1 MTFLNHIF
9 SAIMIPVIMV
19 TGFLFGNHKI
29 SQPPVVPI
37 VQEATTSPA
46 TPSPKIV
53 SVSQNE
59 NHATKT
65 KGASQSNS
73 VSSTANNKVTIT
85 PQVPA
90 PKPTPTPTPPATTSS
105 NTIFCNGSNWSAC
118 PVGQQFICATDG
130 IKPYCQIPPPTATT
144 AQIAEIAQ
152 LCSYATSQ
160 GNATVIQYCTDG
172 SILNGYNTN
181 AIFRSDIDILSQ
193 QLQQKIAQQQTA
205 LNNQIYVQNWI
216 SALNTASQINQ
227 SFVSQQNAINAEAAA
242 EQQRQQN
249 AQILQM
255 VEKNQQLLQQMA
267 NTPVQTHCGIDA
279 GVFSC
284 NIHN

>member
-19 TGFLFGNHKI
+19 TGFLFGNHKT

-65 KGASQSNS
+65 KETPQSNS
-73 VSSTANNKVTIT
+73 ASSTANNNTQI
-85 PQVPA
+85 
-90 PKPTPTPTPPATTSS
+90 TPPAPQPTSISTLSPTTSP
-105 NTIFCNGSNWSAC
+105 NTISCNGSNWPAC
-118 PVGQQFICATDG
+118 PAGQQFICANDG
-130 IKPYCQIPPPTATT
+130 IKPYCQIPPPAATAT
-144 AQIAEIAQ
+144 QIAEIAQ

-160 GNATVIQYCTDG
+160 GNAAVIQYCTDG

-193 QLQQKIAQQQTA
+193 QLQQKIARQQTA

-284 NIHN
+284 NIQN